1 MHAPLSPTRNEFI
14 RSTARCL
21 AAAFVLT
28 MTACS
33 FTPDETG
40 SGKGPI
46 TTPLGTAGTFG
57 IGGSHGTGTGGSGAS
72 SLDANCAAVNHG
84 ATRLPPD
91 ILIVQDKSGSMD
103 DSADGSCTSNC
114 GTKAKWSQVTTA
126 LNQVVG
132 MTDTSVNWGLKFFS
146 DNGHCGANGAPVVS
160 VGTGK
165 AAAIASAIS
174 GTKPG
179 GNTPTRDAITT
190 GAAYLMGLTD
200 TNKKYLLLA
209 TDGLPNCPAG
219 CSLTNPSNACTMT
232 DNPAEDK
239 AATDAVAAAAA
250 AGVPVF
256 VIGVGMTGA
265 DATLNAMAVAGGMP
279 QTGASTSFYS
289 VTDTASLVSALNAIL
304 GRVASCKFN
313 VGDAPNSMTSV
324 DQIDVFGDSTL
335 ISKDPNHANGWD
347 YTNGTHTAIEVYGP
361 QCDAILSGAI
371 KNVTITFRCIIG

>member
-1 MHAPLSPTRNEFI
+1 MI
-14 RSTARCL
+14 RSIVLRSFFGFGLML
-21 AAAFVLT
+21 AGCA
-28 MTACS
+28 
-33 FTPDETG
+33 FTPAPTESSAY
-40 SGKGPI
+40 SGG
-46 TTPLGTAGTFG
+46 
-57 IGGSHGTGTGGSGAS
+57 GGSHGPLGFAGSFGTGGAHAGNSGS
-72 SLDANCAAVNHG
+72 SNPDANCAAINQG

-103 DSADGSCTSNC
+103 ESADGTCKSSCGS
-114 GTKAKWSQVTTA
+114 KSKWTQVTAA
-126 LNQVVG
+126 LKQVVG
-132 MTDTSVNWGLKFFS
+132 MTDTTVNWGLKFFA

-160 VGTGK
+160 I
-165 AAAIASAIS
+165 AAGNGAAVSSAI
-174 GTKPG
+174 GNTKPG
-179 GNTPTRDAITT
+179 GNTPTRDAVAT
-190 GAAYLMGLTD
+190 GAAYLMSVAD
-200 TNKKYLLLA
+200 TNPKYLLLA

-219 CSLTNPSNACTMT
+219 CSLTNPSSACTMT

-250 AGVPVF
+250 AGVPTF

-289 VTDTASLVSALNAIL
+289 VTDTASLVNALNAIL
-304 GRVASCKFN
+304 GRVATCKFN

-324 DQIDVFGDSTL
+324 DQIDVYGDSTP
-335 ISKDPNHANGWD
+335 IGKDTNHANGWD

>member
-1 MHAPLSPTRNEFI
+1 
-14 RSTARCL
+14 
-21 AAAFVLT
+21 
-28 MTACS
+28 
-33 FTPDETG
+33 
-40 SGKGPI
+40 
-46 TTPLGTAGTFG
+46 
-57 IGGSHGTGTGGSGAS
+57 
-72 SLDANCAAVNHG
+72 
-84 ATRLPPD
+84 
-91 ILIVQDKSGSMD
+91 
-103 DSADGSCTSNC
+103 
-114 GTKAKWSQVTTA
+114 
-126 LNQVVG
+126 
-132 MTDTSVNWGLKFFS
+132 
-146 DNGHCGANGAPVVS
+146 
-160 VGTGK
+160 
-165 AAAIASAIS
+165 
-174 GTKPG
+174 
-179 GNTPTRDAITT
+179 
-190 GAAYLMGLTD
+190 
-200 TNKKYLLLA
+200 
-209 TDGLPNCPAG
+209 
-219 CSLTNPSNACTMT
+219 MT

-250 AGVPVF
+250 NGVPVF

>member
-40 SGKGPI
+40 SGNGPI

-114 GTKAKWSQVTTA
+114 GAKSKWSQVTAA

-132 MTDTSVNWGLKFFS
+132 TTDMTVNWGLKFFS
-146 DNGHCGANGAPVVS
+146 DNGHCAANGAPVVS
-160 VGTGK
+160 VGAGK
-165 AAAIASAIS
+165 AAAISSAIGKTS
-174 GTKPG
+174 PG
-179 GNTPTRDAITT
+179 GNTPTRDAVAT
-190 GAAYLMGLTD
+190 GAAYLMSLSD
-200 TNKKYLLLA
+200 TNPKYLLLA

-219 CSLTNPSNACTMT
+219 CSLTNPSQACTKT

-250 AGVPVF
+250 AGVPTF

-265 DATLNAMAVAGGMP
+265 DATLNAMATAGGRP
-279 QTGASTSFYS
+279 QTGAATSFYS
-289 VTDTASLVSALNAIL
+289 VTDTASLVSTLNAIL

-324 DQIDVFGDSTL
+324 EQIDVYGDSTM
-335 ISKDPNHANGWD
+335 ISKDPARANGWD
-347 YTNGTHTAIEVYGP
+347 YTNAAHTAIEIFGP

-371 KNVTITFRCIIG
+371 KSVTITFRCIIG